1 MNRTCYNYHP
11 YIIHKIYSQKI
22 GKQLPQEV
30 LVRVRTVHLNLLLMF
45 LDEPEMM
52 TAMGYFTELVLYQ
65 TSQKTLKT
73 GFDSE
78 KPYIS

>member
-1 MNRTCYNYHP
+1 
-11 YIIHKIYSQKI
+11 
-22 GKQLPQEV
+22 
-30 LVRVRTVHLNLLLMF
+30 MF

-73 GFDSE
+73 GSDSE

>member
-1 MNRTCYNYHP
+1 M
-11 YIIHKIYSQKI
+11 
-22 GKQLPQEV
+22 
-30 LVRVRTVHLNLLLMF
+30 RTVHLNLLLMF